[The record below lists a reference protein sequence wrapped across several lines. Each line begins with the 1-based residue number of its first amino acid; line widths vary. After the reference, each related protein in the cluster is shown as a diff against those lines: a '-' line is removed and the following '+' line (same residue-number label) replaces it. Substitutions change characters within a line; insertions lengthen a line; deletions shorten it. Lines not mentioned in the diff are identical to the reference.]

1 MQLLSS
7 SKNSNFHPFL
17 YSYHKLSR
25 NSFIMCVFFL
35 KTVCLPSR
43 ENSLTWQLSQTNT
56 TSSLKYLAE
65 VGQNVIWKTT
75 VKQFK
80 QVLDRAVEH
89 QTVTFE
95 GLGTKV

>member
-1 MQLLSS
+1 M
-7 SKNSNFHPFL
+7 
-17 YSYHKLSR
+17 
-25 NSFIMCVFFL
+25 
-35 KTVCLPSR
+35 
-43 ENSLTWQLSQTNT
+43 TWQLSQTNT

-75 VKQFK
+75 VKQFN

-95 GLGTKV
+95 GLDTKV